1 MAKKSPV
8 RNPPPPPPV
17 VPTTAAQPE
26 PPSPSTPATE
36 ATDEVRQRPSVAIS
50 KTVANLRAK
59 DSRNGK
65 RGKGR
70 IAPDPFLREVFTDLV
85 TDPRSI
91 HTKHAGSDRLFEMML
106 EGPPGLAT
114 FLWNPNPHFAAF
126 LRKSREDAGLSIR
139 QAAPHLGVSAAYIS
153 RLETGGYASAPSV
166 DRLFKMADLYAV
178 DRAEMLTQAGVRVDV
193 PEDAKVEDTT
203 EAEFAAMLMDA
214 QIKPTLFTADLLHYV
229 PSRLKRQW
237 IEWALKLT
245 AQDDPREYL
254 LRLIHK
260 AQGKR

>member
-8 RNPPPPPPV
+8 RNPPPPTLAP
-17 VPTTAAQPE
+17 AADAPE
-26 PPSPSTPATE
+26 SGDAPPSMPPG
-36 ATDEVRQRPSVAIS
+36 RRPSVAIS
-50 KTVANLRAK
+50 KTARKVRANAR
-59 DSRNGK
+59 RGEK
-65 RGKGR
+65 RGKAPM
-70 IAPDPFLREVFTDLV
+70 APDPFLRDVFTDLV
-85 TDPRSI
+85 TDPRAV

-139 QAAPHLGVSAAYIS
+139 QAAPHLGVSAAYVS

-193 PEDAKVEDTT
+193 PEDAKVDDAT
-203 EAEFAAMLMDA
+203 EAEFASMLMDA

-229 PSRLKRQW
+229 PNRLKRQW

-260 AQGKR
+260 AQGKP

>member
-1 MAKKSPV
+1 MAKKSPI
-8 RNPPPPPPV
+8 RNPPQPPLAHAPAPDA
-17 VPTTAAQPE
+17 PASAAPGG
-26 PPSPSTPATE
+26 PAG
-36 ATDEVRQRPSVAIS
+36 ARASVAIS
-50 KTVANLRAK
+50 EDARALRAK
-59 DSRNGK
+59 DNRNEK

-85 TDPRSI
+85 TDPRSV

-139 QAAPHLGVSAAYIS
+139 QAAPHLGVSAAYVS

-193 PEDAKVEDTT
+193 PDDAKVADTT

-214 QIKPTLFTADLLHYV
+214 QIKPTLFTSDLLHYV
-229 PSRLKRQW
+229 PNRLKRQW

-245 AQDDPREYL
+245 VQDNPREYL

-260 AQGKR
+260 AQGKP